1 MRTFARSERRM
12 GLQTPAMFRTL
23 TFIFRSDLTCLHLL
37 LRLLQF
43 FTAVSVFA
51 LVLVCT
57 SVFMTQKPPWMEG
70 KEADLGVSSPFIP
83 PDAPAYL
90 YNDEQMRDMQEPE
103 AAEKARPQALSQVT
117 GRPLSGKAAV
127 EAAAANPGGIMLMY
141 YNMVN

>member
-1 MRTFARSERRM
+1 
-12 GLQTPAMFRTL
+12 
-23 TFIFRSDLTCLHLL
+23 
-37 LRLLQF
+37 
-43 FTAVSVFA
+43 
-51 LVLVCT
+51 
-57 SVFMTQKPPWMEG
+57 MEG

-141 YNMVN
+141 YNMVNWIFPQWNLLSPVLFLHMVGLQNNADKEKKTE